1 MFEPVDTERM
11 FGQDGGM
18 VRTGVRRRLLRRRFC
33 GFLVA
38 VSLAGAITGPVAHA
52 AASKSPRA
60 PVPAAGRTYVVAAG
74 DTLWAIASDASPGN
88 DPRPLV
94 AAIERV
100 NHLHAGDLVPGQALV
115 IPTSA

>member
-1 MFEPVDTERM
+1 VDQAEILQEDIMSTHEVYTFSVYRLTPSERLL
-11 FGQDGGM
+11 QDGESAIKLGGRAFD
-18 VRTGVRRRLLRRRFC
+18 VVTGGLGSSSPEFREVARL
-33 GFLVA
+33 
-38 VSLAGAITGPVAHA
+38 
-52 AASKSPRA
+52 
-60 PVPAAGRTYVVAAG
+60 VAAG